1 MVLLEKPQDFNPKF
15 TAAGCFMLCG
25 DEILLLLRQD
35 HKPQGGTWGTPGG
48 KVEQNESPSQAV
60 IREMLEETG
69 MRIEEKE
76 LRELIPTYVRM
87 SELDFVYLMFLMN
100 VSDKPSVTLD
110 PSAHKEF
117 AWVKLKEVS
126 NLPFIHGLDEHLA
139 LLQKQ
144 L

>member
-1 MVLLEKPQDFNPKF
+1 
-15 TAAGCFMLCG
+15 
-25 DEILLLLRQD
+25 
-35 HKPQGGTWGTPGG
+35 
-48 KVEQNESPSQAV
+48 
-60 IREMLEETG
+60 

-87 SELDFVYLMFLMN
+87 PELDFVYLMFLMN
-100 VSDKPSVTLD
+100 VSDKPSVTRD